1 MRPNKIGQVAKC
13 QRPLPDENPNQLYIE
28 TGIFTANERLVS
40 DIKSLNTDLSL
51 PPVNNLK
58 LEDLEI
64 VEIDTVDF
72 VEYNLTINKVDYS
85 QAKGKVVVLSVQKI
99 ILDFSNGVKG
109 PETNVWLTIQD
120 ENGTEHTGTLFVN

>member
-1 MRPNKIGQVAKC
+1 MRPNKIGQVAKFH
-13 QRPLPDENPNQLYIE
+13 RPLPDEIPNQLYIVTE
-28 TGIFTANERLVS
+28 IFSADERLIS
-40 DIKSLNTDLSL
+40 DNKVINTELSL
-51 PPVNNLK
+51 PPVSNVK

-64 VEIDTVDF
+64 VEIDTADF

-109 PETNVWLTIQD
+109 PETNVWLTF
-120 ENGTEHTGTLFVN
+120 ENGKAHHGTLCVN

>member
-1 MRPNKIGQVAKC
+1 MRPNKIGQVAKF
-13 QRPLPDENPNQLYIE
+13 QRPLPDENPNQFYIE

-109 PETNVWLTIQD
+109 PETNVWLTF
-120 ENGTEHTGTLFVN
+120 ENGKAHHGTLCVN